1 MYEESVE
8 ESVEICRSSL
18 VADQTEIDA
27 VLPSDVPRNRN
38 EWSDVV
44 EDDDEDIFDVTDWEW
59 SNEAE

>member
-1 MYEESVE
+1 MSKL
-8 ESVEICRSSL
+8 SL